1 MVRASD
7 CQCTSCN
14 GPGFDPGIHR
24 HRGIKGA
31 ADEAVLNI
39 VLKKSEIPPK
49 LIPVP
54 LFEQQMEKE
63 ENKDVQPI
71 DKKVL
76 KLPEASFKEIPN
88 YTISR
93 APPLPE
99 KYFDFVEKSQE
110 ELDKVSYRYTHKTSG
125 L

>member
-1 MVRASD
+1 MILLIAVCRA
-7 CQCTSCN
+7 QV
-14 GPGFDPGIHR
+14 H
-24 HRGIKGA
+24 K
-31 ADEAVLNI
+31 
-39 VLKKSEIPPK
+39 K
-49 LIPVP
+49 LIPPP

-93 APPLPE
+93 APAVAREIL
-99 KYFDFVEKSQE
+99 
-110 ELDKVSYRYTHKTSG
+110 
-125 L
+125 

>member
-1 MVRASD
+1 
-7 CQCTSCN
+7 
-14 GPGFDPGIHR
+14 
-24 HRGIKGA
+24 
-31 ADEAVLNI
+31 
-39 VLKKSEIPPK
+39 
-49 LIPVP
+49 
-54 LFEQQMEKE
+54 MEKE

-110 ELDKVSYRYTHKTSG
+110 ELDKVSYRYLHPQNVRFHNVRF
-125 L
+125 

>member
-1 MVRASD
+1 
-7 CQCTSCN
+7 
-14 GPGFDPGIHR
+14 
-24 HRGIKGA
+24 
-31 ADEAVLNI
+31 
-39 VLKKSEIPPK
+39 
-49 LIPVP
+49 
-54 LFEQQMEKE
+54 MEKE

-125 L
+125 FKTSGTSSLQNVRFSKRPVSKTSGFQKVWLQNVRFSKHPVFKRSGFQKVW

>member
-1 MVRASD
+1 MYS
-7 CQCTSCN
+7 T
-14 GPGFDPGIHR
+14 
-24 HRGIKGA
+24 
-31 ADEAVLNI
+31 
-39 VLKKSEIPPK
+39 KKTQKIIP
-49 LIPVP
+49 LS

-110 ELDKVSYRYTHKTSG
+110 ELDKVRNRYFVCCQNCLSS
-125 L
+125 LYL

>member
-1 MVRASD
+1 
-7 CQCTSCN
+7 
-14 GPGFDPGIHR
+14 
-24 HRGIKGA
+24 
-31 ADEAVLNI
+31 
-39 VLKKSEIPPK
+39 LK
-49 LIPVP
+49 V
-54 LFEQQMEKE
+54 EKE

-88 YTISR
+88 YKISL
-93 APPLPE
+93 APPLPT

-110 ELDKVSYRYTHKTSG
+110 ELDKVQEIVPVMYEDNCLFVGVY